1 MKKNNFKI
9 VKIDK
14 SKNLFNYEKKI
25 LINELILDLKLGYYD
40 FEKEKAQKVK
50 FSLEI
55 DYQDKKPSNDKDIKS
70 IVNYGTIVKFI
81 TKLIKKKHY
90 NFLET
95 LAEAVFDELFKDKR
109 IAKIMLKIEKLEILK
124 QCSSVGIQI
133 TKKEVMIS
141 SEIGKEVIKKELPL
155 IPKLP
160 GVYRMLNDKGDILYV
175 GKAKNLPNRL
185 KSYVSEK
192 NHIIRTERMLS
203 QTRKLEITTT
213 SNESEALLLEANLIK
228 KYKPKFNILLRDD
241 KSFPFIFIG
250 NKDKWPQI
258 KRHRGKKT
266 KKGFYFGP
274 FASAGSANWTIKMIQ
289 KIFHLRVCD
298 DTVFKNRERPC
309 ILYQIKRCSGPCV
322 GYIEKNEYKKTVDD
336 AIEFVSGKSR
346 KIQKSLSDQM
356 EKASDN
362 LDFEK
367 AGILRDRIKSL
378 NIIQSSQRINEANL
392 IEADVIAGYKESGKT
407 CIQVFFYRSKQ
418 NWGNQAFFPKH
429 DPDEKLSD
437 ILNSFVS
444 QFYENKS
451 VPSSIILSE
460 EIKEKIL
467 IEKTLSQ
474 KEEKQIDIS
483 IAKKGSKLKVI
494 NQAIKNAKDSL
505 TRKLYESQNNREL
518 FDAVA
523 NKFNLETNINL
534 IEVYDNSHIQGTNS
548 VGALIAYGDEG
559 FIKKRYRKF
568 NIKIQKNEQDDYG
581 MMREVLNRRFK
592 RAIQEKDNY
601 LTFPDLVLIDG
612 GKGQYSVARETL
624 NELGL
629 HDLPIVAIAKG
640 KQRNSGN
647 ETFFHN
653 GKEFKFIKND
663 PTLFFLQRIRDESHR
678 FAISAHRAK
687 RKKGISKSLL
697 DQIEGIGSIRKRA
710 LLNHFGSARAV
721 ESASLDEIK
730 SVEGVEAKVAKKI
743 YNFFHE

>member
-1 MKKNNFKI
+1 MK
-9 VKIDK
+9 
-14 SKNLFNYEKKI
+14 
-25 LINELILDLKLGYYD
+25 
-40 FEKEKAQKVK
+40 
-50 FSLEI
+50 
-55 DYQDKKPSNDKDIKS
+55 
-70 IVNYGTIVKFI
+70 
-81 TKLIKKKHY
+81 
-90 NFLET
+90 
-95 LAEAVFDELFKDKR
+95 
-109 IAKIMLKIEKLEILK
+109 
-124 QCSSVGIQI
+124 
-133 TKKEVMIS
+133 S

-160 GVYRMLNDKGDILYV
+160 GVYRMLNDKGEILYV

-185 KSYVSEK
+185 KSYIAEK

-203 QTRKLEITTT
+203 QTKKLEITTT

-250 NKDKWPQI
+250 NKDVWPQI
-258 KRHRGKKT
+258 RRHRGKKT
-266 KKGFYFGP
+266 KEGFYFGP

-322 GYIEKNEYKKTVDD
+322 GYVEKEDYKKTVDD

-356 EKASDN
+356 EKASED

-367 AGILRDRIKSL
+367 AVILRDRIKSL

-407 CIQVFFYRSKQ
+407 CIQVFFYRAKQ

-429 DPDEKLSD
+429 DPDESLSN

-451 VPSSIILSE
+451 VPSSIIISE
-460 EIKEKIL
+460 EIKEKNL
-467 IEKTLSQ
+467 IEKTLSK
-474 KEEKQIDIS
+474 KEGKQVNLS
-483 IAKKGSKLKVI
+483 VAKKGSKLKVI
-494 NQAIKNAKDSL
+494 NQATKNAKESL
-505 TRKLYESQNNREL
+505 NRKLYESQNNRVL
-518 FDAVA
+518 FDSVA
-523 NKFNLETNINL
+523 SKFNLETNINL
-534 IEVYDNSHIQGTNS
+534 VEVYDNSHIQGTNS
-548 VGALIAYGDEG
+548 VGALIAFGEEG

-568 NIKIQKNEQDDYG
+568 NIKSKKNEQDDYG

-601 LTFPDLVLIDG
+601 LSFPDLVIVDG
-612 GKGQYSVARETL
+612 GKGQYSVARDSL

-629 HDLPIVAIAKG
+629 HEIPIIAIAKG
-640 KQRNSGN
+640 KFRNSGN

-653 GKEFKFIKND
+653 GKEYKFNKND

-687 RKKGISKSLL
+687 RKRGISKSLL

-730 SVEGVEAKVAKKI
+730 SVEGVEEKVAKKI

>member
-1 MKKNNFKI
+1 
-9 VKIDK
+9 
-14 SKNLFNYEKKI
+14 
-25 LINELILDLKLGYYD
+25 
-40 FEKEKAQKVK
+40 
-50 FSLEI
+50 
-55 DYQDKKPSNDKDIKS
+55 
-70 IVNYGTIVKFI
+70 
-81 TKLIKKKHY
+81 
-90 NFLET
+90 
-95 LAEAVFDELFKDKR
+95 
-109 IAKIMLKIEKLEILK
+109 
-124 QCSSVGIQI
+124 
-133 TKKEVMIS
+133 MIS
-141 SEIGKEVIKKELPL
+141 SELGKEAIKKELPL

-160 GVYRMLNDKGDILYV
+160 GVYRMLNSKNEILYV

-185 KSYVSEK
+185 KSYIAEK

-203 QTRKLEITTT
+203 QTKKIEITTT

-228 KYKPKFNILLRDD
+228 KFKPKFNILLRDD

-266 KKGFYFGP
+266 KDGFYFGP

-322 GYIEKNEYKKTVDD
+322 GYIKKEEYKSSVED

-346 KIQKSLSDQM
+346 RIQKNLSNQM
-356 EKASDN
+356 EKASED

-367 AGILRDRIKSL
+367 AVILRDRIKAL

-392 IEADVIAGYKESGKT
+392 VEADVIAGYKESGKT

-429 DPDEKLSD
+429 DPDEKLSN

-451 VPSSIILSE
+451 VPSLIILSE
-460 EIKEKIL
+460 DIKEKNL
-467 IEKTLSQ
+467 IEKTLSK
-474 KEEKQIDIS
+474 KESKQINIS
-483 IAKKGSKLKVI
+483 VAKKGSKLKVI

-505 TRKLYESQNNREL
+505 NRKLYEAQNNREL
-518 FDAVA
+518 FESVIS
-523 NKFNLETNINL
+523 KFNLETNISL

-548 VGALIAYGDEG
+548 VGALISYGDEG

-568 NIKIQKNEQDDYG
+568 NIKMKKNEQDDYG
-581 MMREVLNRRFK
+581 MMKEVLSRRFK
-592 RAIQEKDNY
+592 RAVQEKEGH
-601 LTFPDLVLIDG
+601 LSFPDLIFVDG

-629 HDLPIVAIAKG
+629 HDIPLIAIAKG
-640 KQRNSGN
+640 KFRNSGD

-653 GKEFKFIKND
+653 GKEYKFSKND

-678 FAISAHRAK
+678 FAISAHRAR

-697 DQIEGIGSIRKRA
+697 DQIEGIGSIRKRS

-730 SVEGVEAKVAKKI
+730 SVEGVEEKVAKKI

>member
-1 MKKNNFKI
+1 MGY
-9 VKIDK
+9 K
-14 SKNLFNYEKKI
+14 S
-25 LINELILDLKLGYYD
+25 
-40 FEKEKAQKVK
+40 Q
-50 FSLEI
+50 
-55 DYQDKKPSNDKDIKS
+55 
-70 IVNYGTIVKFI
+70 
-81 TKLIKKKHY
+81 
-90 NFLET
+90 
-95 LAEAVFDELFKDKR
+95 
-109 IAKIMLKIEKLEILK
+109 
-124 QCSSVGIQI
+124 
-133 TKKEVMIS
+133 KKEVMIS
-141 SEIGKEVIKKELPL
+141 SEIGKEIIKKELPL

-160 GVYRMLNDKGDILYV
+160 GVYKMLSDKDQILYV

-203 QTRKLEITTT
+203 QTRKIEITTT

-228 KYKPKFNILLRDD
+228 KHKPKFNILLRDD

-250 NKDKWPQI
+250 NKDKWSQI

-266 KKGFYFGP
+266 KEGFYFGP

-322 GYIEKNEYKKTVDD
+322 GYIDESEYKRTVDD

-346 KIQKSLSDQM
+346 KIQKNLSDQM
-356 EKASDN
+356 EKASES

-392 IEADVIAGYKESGKT
+392 VEADVIAAYKESGQT

-429 DPDEKLSD
+429 DPDENLSN

-451 VPSSIILSE
+451 VPSSIILSQ

-467 IEKTLSQ
+467 IEQTLSQ
-474 KEEKQIDIS
+474 KEGKQVNIS
-483 IAKKGSKLKVI
+483 VAKKGSKLKVI

-505 TRKLYESQNNREL
+505 NRKLHETQNNRQL
-518 FDAVA
+518 FESVVA
-523 NKFNLETNINL
+523 KFNLETNINL

-548 VGALIAYGDEG
+548 VGALISYGDEG

-568 NIKIQKNEQDDYG
+568 NIKMKKNEQDDYG
-581 MMREVLNRRFK
+581 MMKEVLTRRFK
-592 RAIQEKDNY
+592 KSVQEKEGH
-601 LTFPDLVLIDG
+601 LSFPDLIFVDG

-629 HDLPIVAIAKG
+629 HDIPLIAIAKG
-640 KQRNSGN
+640 KFRNSGN

-653 GKEFKFIKND
+653 GKEYKFSKND

-678 FAISAHRAK
+678 FAISAHRAR

-730 SVEGVEAKVAKKI
+730 SVEGVEEKVAKKI

>member
-1 MKKNNFKI
+1 
-9 VKIDK
+9 
-14 SKNLFNYEKKI
+14 
-25 LINELILDLKLGYYD
+25 
-40 FEKEKAQKVK
+40 
-50 FSLEI
+50 
-55 DYQDKKPSNDKDIKS
+55 
-70 IVNYGTIVKFI
+70 
-81 TKLIKKKHY
+81 
-90 NFLET
+90 
-95 LAEAVFDELFKDKR
+95 
-109 IAKIMLKIEKLEILK
+109 
-124 QCSSVGIQI
+124 
-133 TKKEVMIS
+133 MIS
-141 SEIGKEVIKKELPL
+141 SEIGKDVIKRELPL

-160 GVYRMLNDKGDILYV
+160 GVYRMLNDKDVILYV

-203 QTRKLEITTT
+203 QTKKIEITTT

-241 KSFPFIFIG
+241 KSFPFIYIG

-258 KRHRGKKT
+258 RKHRGKKN
-266 KKGFYFGP
+266 KNGFFFGP

-322 GYIEKNEYKKTVDD
+322 GNINENDYKKTVDS
-336 AIEFVSGKSR
+336 AMEFVAGKSR
-346 KIQKSLSDQM
+346 KIQKNLSKQM
-356 EKASDN
+356 EDASIE

-367 AGILRDRIKSL
+367 AAILRDRIKSL

-429 DPDEKLSD
+429 DPDEKLNN
-437 ILNSFVS
+437 IINSFIT

-451 VPSSIILSE
+451 VPKSVILSE
-460 EIKEKIL
+460 DIKERLL
-467 IEKTLSQ
+467 IEKALSK
-474 KEEKQIDIS
+474 KENKQINIS

-505 TRKLYESQNNREL
+505 NRKIYESQNNREL
-518 FDAVA
+518 FDKVA
-523 NKFNLETNINL
+523 EKFNLEPNINL
-534 IEVYDNSHIQGTNS
+534 IEVYDNSHIQGSNS
-548 VGALIAYGDEG
+548 VGALITYGDEG

-568 NIKIQKNEQDDYG
+568 NIKIEKNEQDDYG
-581 MMREVLNRRFK
+581 MMKEVLNRRFK
-592 RAIQEKDNY
+592 RAVEEKSNY
-601 LTFPDLVLIDG
+601 LSFPDLVLVDG
-612 GKGQYSVARETL
+612 GKGQYSVARETM

-629 HDLPIVAIAKG
+629 HDIPMIAIAKG
-640 KQRNSGN
+640 KMRNSGN

-653 GKEFKFIKND
+653 GKEFKFSRND
-663 PTLFFLQRIRDESHR
+663 PTLFFLQRLRDESHR

-697 DQIEGIGSIRKRA
+697 DQIDGIGSVRKRA

-730 SVEGVEAKVAKKI
+730 SVNGVEEIVAKKI
-743 YNFFHE
+743 YNYFHE

>member
-1 MKKNNFKI
+1 MGY
-9 VKIDK
+9 K
-14 SKNLFNYEKKI
+14 S
-25 LINELILDLKLGYYD
+25 
-40 FEKEKAQKVK
+40 Q
-50 FSLEI
+50 
-55 DYQDKKPSNDKDIKS
+55 
-70 IVNYGTIVKFI
+70 
-81 TKLIKKKHY
+81 
-90 NFLET
+90 
-95 LAEAVFDELFKDKR
+95 
-109 IAKIMLKIEKLEILK
+109 
-124 QCSSVGIQI
+124 
-133 TKKEVMIS
+133 KKEVMIS
-141 SEIGKEVIKKELPL
+141 SEIGKEIIKKELPL

-160 GVYRMLNDKGDILYV
+160 GVYKMLSDKDQILYV

-203 QTRKLEITTT
+203 QTRKIEITTT

-228 KYKPKFNILLRDD
+228 KHKPKFNILLRDD

-250 NKDKWPQI
+250 NKDKWSQI

-266 KKGFYFGP
+266 KEGFYFGP

-322 GYIEKNEYKKTVDD
+322 GYIDESEYKRTVDD

-346 KIQKSLSDQM
+346 KIQKNLSNQM
-356 EKASDN
+356 EKASEN

-392 IEADVIAGYKESGKT
+392 VEADVIAAYKESGQT

-429 DPDEKLSD
+429 DPDENLGN

-451 VPSSIILSE
+451 VPSSIILSQ

-467 IEKTLSQ
+467 IEQTLSQ
-474 KEEKQIDIS
+474 KESKQVNIS
-483 IAKKGSKLKVI
+483 VAKKGSKLKVI

-505 TRKLYESQNNREL
+505 NRKLHETQNNREL
-518 FDAVA
+518 FESVVA
-523 NKFNLETNINL
+523 KFNLETNINL

-548 VGALIAYGDEG
+548 VGALISYGDEG

-568 NIKIQKNEQDDYG
+568 NIKMKKNEQDDYG
-581 MMREVLNRRFK
+581 MMKEVFTRRFK
-592 RAIQEKDNY
+592 KAVQEKEGH
-601 LTFPDLVLIDG
+601 LSFPDLIFVDG

-629 HDLPIVAIAKG
+629 HDIPLIAIAKG
-640 KQRNSGN
+640 KFRNSGN

-653 GKEFKFIKND
+653 GKEYKFSKND

-678 FAISAHRAK
+678 FAISAHRAR

-730 SVEGVEAKVAKKI
+730 SVEGVEEKVAKKI

>member
-1 MKKNNFKI
+1 
-9 VKIDK
+9 
-14 SKNLFNYEKKI
+14 
-25 LINELILDLKLGYYD
+25 
-40 FEKEKAQKVK
+40 
-50 FSLEI
+50 
-55 DYQDKKPSNDKDIKS
+55 
-70 IVNYGTIVKFI
+70 
-81 TKLIKKKHY
+81 
-90 NFLET
+90 
-95 LAEAVFDELFKDKR
+95 
-109 IAKIMLKIEKLEILK
+109 
-124 QCSSVGIQI
+124 
-133 TKKEVMIS
+133 MIS
-141 SEIGKEVIKKELPL
+141 SELGKEAIKKELPL

-160 GVYRMLNDKGDILYV
+160 GVYRMLNSKNEILYV

-185 KSYVSEK
+185 KNYIAEK

-203 QTRKLEITTT
+203 QTKKIEITTT

-228 KYKPKFNILLRDD
+228 KFKPKFNILLRDD

-266 KKGFYFGP
+266 KEGFYFGP

-322 GYIEKNEYKKTVDD
+322 GYIKKEEYKSSVED

-346 KIQKSLSDQM
+346 RIQKNLSNQM
-356 EKASDN
+356 EKASED

-367 AGILRDRIKSL
+367 AVILRDRIKAL

-392 IEADVIAGYKESGKT
+392 VEADVIAGYKESGKT

-429 DPDEKLSD
+429 DPDEKLSN

-451 VPSSIILSE
+451 VPSLIILSE
-460 EIKEKIL
+460 DIKEKNL
-467 IEKTLSQ
+467 IEKTLSK
-474 KEEKQIDIS
+474 KESKQINIS
-483 IAKKGSKLKVI
+483 VAKKGSKLKVI

-505 TRKLYESQNNREL
+505 NRKLYESQNNKEL
-518 FDAVA
+518 FESVSR
-523 NKFNLETNINL
+523 KFNLETNISL

-548 VGALIAYGDEG
+548 VGALIAFGDEG

-568 NIKIQKNEQDDYG
+568 NIKKKDNEQDDYG

-592 RAIQEKDNY
+592 RAIQEKDNF
-601 LTFPDLVLIDG
+601 LSFPDLVMIDG
-612 GKGQYSVARETL
+612 GKGQYSSARETM

-629 HDLPIVAIAKG
+629 HDIPVIAIAKG
-640 KQRNSGN
+640 KYRNSGN

-653 GKEFKFIKND
+653 GKDYKFEKND

-687 RKKGISKSLL
+687 RKKGITKSLL
-697 DQIEGIGSIRKRA
+697 DQIQGIGSMRKRA

-730 SVEGVEAKVAKKI
+730 TVEGVEEKVAKKI

>member
-1 MKKNNFKI
+1 
-9 VKIDK
+9 
-14 SKNLFNYEKKI
+14 
-25 LINELILDLKLGYYD
+25 
-40 FEKEKAQKVK
+40 
-50 FSLEI
+50 
-55 DYQDKKPSNDKDIKS
+55 
-70 IVNYGTIVKFI
+70 
-81 TKLIKKKHY
+81 
-90 NFLET
+90 
-95 LAEAVFDELFKDKR
+95 
-109 IAKIMLKIEKLEILK
+109 
-124 QCSSVGIQI
+124 
-133 TKKEVMIS
+133 MIS
-141 SEIGKEVIKKELPL
+141 SETGKEVIKKELPL

-160 GVYRMLNDKGDILYV
+160 GVYRMLNDKGEILYV

-185 KSYVSEK
+185 KSYIAEK

-203 QTRKLEITTT
+203 QTKKLEITTT

-228 KYKPKFNILLRDD
+228 KHKPKFNILLRDD

-250 NKDKWPQI
+250 NKDVWPQI
-258 KRHRGKKT
+258 RRHRGKKT
-266 KKGFYFGP
+266 KEGFYFGP

-322 GYIEKNEYKKTVDD
+322 GYVEKEDYKKTVDD

-356 EKASDN
+356 EKASED

-367 AGILRDRIKSL
+367 AVILRDRIKSL

-429 DPDEKLSD
+429 DPDESLSN

-451 VPSSIILSE
+451 VPSSIIISE
-460 EIKEKIL
+460 EIKEKNL
-467 IEKTLSQ
+467 IEKTLSK
-474 KEEKQIDIS
+474 KEGKQVNLS
-483 IAKKGSKLKVI
+483 VAKKGSKLKVI
-494 NQAIKNAKDSL
+494 NQATKNAKESL
-505 TRKLYESQNNREL
+505 NRKLYESQNNREL
-518 FDAVA
+518 FDSVA
-523 NKFNLETNINL
+523 SKFNLETNINL
-534 IEVYDNSHIQGTNS
+534 VEVYDNSHIQGTNS
-548 VGALIAYGDEG
+548 VGALIAFGEEG

-568 NIKIQKNEQDDYG
+568 NIKSKKNEQDDYG

-601 LTFPDLVLIDG
+601 LSFPDLVIVDG
-612 GKGQYSVARETL
+612 GKGQYSVARDSL

-629 HDLPIVAIAKG
+629 HEIPIIAIAKG
-640 KQRNSGN
+640 KFRNSGN

-653 GKEFKFIKND
+653 GKEYKFNKND

-687 RKKGISKSLL
+687 RKRGISKSLL

-730 SVEGVEAKVAKKI
+730 SVDGVEEKVAKKI